1 MRLFTFC
8 LFLVA
13 IAVPVTSANAVCY
26 SPREYRASQVR
37 QLQAELMVAALS
49 CSRHPQLEF
58 PHKYNAFVRRFGP
71 DLKEN
76 AEVLRGHFGR
86 HYGTRREAAFD
97 AFITRLANEASSR
110 AMAVEDY
117 CRASAPLFDKVLAL
131 GTGDLESFAAGAVA
145 KVRGVEVCAR

>member
-1 MRLFTFC
+1 MRIFTYC

-13 IAVPVTSANAVCY
+13 IVVPVTSANAVCY

-58 PHKYNAFVRRFGP
+58 PKKYNAFVRKFGA
-71 DLKEN
+71 DLVEN
-76 AEVLRGHFGR
+76 AKVLRGHFGR
-86 HYGTRREAAFD
+86 HYGPRREAAFD

-110 AMAVEDY
+110 AVAVEDY
-117 CRASAPLFDKVLAL
+117 CRASAPLFEKVLAI
-131 GTGDLESFAAGAVA
+131 GTGDLERFAVGAVA
-145 KVRGVEVCAR
+145 QARDVEVCAR